1 MKKLLLNVAFLVASF
16 TSIAQVGIGT
26 TTPDASA
33 VLEIESTTKGF
44 LLPRMTL
51 AQINAIA
58 TPAEGLMVYCLDG
71 PTIGLLVNSGLEFV
85 SLINGESL
93 DKVAVAAIVAAAG
106 NSADGTP
113 SLDDLT
119 ELGITN
125 LTAGQ
130 TAYQE
135 AIADASPAPTTLAE
149 LQAIIDAVNTELAA
163 VVAIVAAADN
173 PAADGTPSLD
183 DLNTVGI
190 KNLTAGQIA
199 YEELIADASPAPTTL
214 AELQAIID
222 AVNTELAAVVA
233 IVAAADNPAA
243 DGTPNLDDL
252 NTVGIKNLTAGQIA
266 YEEAIADASP
276 APTTLAELQAIID
289 TVNNNIG
296 KDTTTTVVDITG
308 PSGRVWMDR
317 NLGATQAALS
327 STDELSYGDYYQW
340 GRAKD
345 GHESS
350 TSNTRSTMATSAT
363 PGHGDFIVTPS
374 WTDFAGEDNLWQSGL
389 NDPCPTGYRIPTEV
403 ELQNEFDQFSS
414 TYVDDA
420 FLELKLPLAG
430 NRSYSNGNF
439 SNVGSWGYYW
449 SSTVSSTK
457 ANGMNF
463 TENSAFIK
471 NIPRAFGFSVRCIK
485 D

>member
-243 DGTPNLDDL
+243 DG
-252 NTVGIKNLTAGQIA
+252 
-266 YEEAIADASP
+266 
-276 APTTLAELQAIID
+276 
-289 TVNNNIG
+289 
-296 KDTTTTVVDITG
+296 
-308 PSGRVWMDR
+308 
-317 NLGATQAALS
+317 
-327 STDELSYGDYYQW
+327 
-340 GRAKD
+340 
-345 GHESS
+345 
-350 TSNTRSTMATSAT
+350 
-363 PGHGDFIVTPS
+363 
-374 WTDFAGEDNLWQSGL
+374 
-389 NDPCPTGYRIPTEV
+389 
-403 ELQNEFDQFSS
+403 
-414 TYVDDA
+414 
-420 FLELKLPLAG
+420 
-430 NRSYSNGNF
+430 
-439 SNVGSWGYYW
+439 
-449 SSTVSSTK
+449 
-457 ANGMNF
+457 
-463 TENSAFIK
+463 
-471 NIPRAFGFSVRCIK
+471 
-485 D
+485 

>member
-1 MKKLLLNVAFLVASF
+1 
-16 TSIAQVGIGT
+16 
-26 TTPDASA
+26 
-33 VLEIESTTKGF
+33 
-44 LLPRMTL
+44 
-51 AQINAIA
+51 
-58 TPAEGLMVYCLDG
+58 
-71 PTIGLLVNSGLEFV
+71 
-85 SLINGESL
+85 
-93 DKVAVAAIVAAAG
+93 
-106 NSADGTP
+106 
-113 SLDDLT
+113 
-119 ELGITN
+119 
-125 LTAGQ
+125 
-130 TAYQE
+130 
-135 AIADASPAPTTLAE
+135 
-149 LQAIIDAVNTELAA
+149 LAA

-389 NDPCPTGYRIPTEV
+389 NDPCPTGYRIPTEI
-403 ELQNEFDQFSS
+403 ELQTEL
-414 TYVDDA
+414 DA
-420 FLELKLPLAG
+420 FSPNAAGAFSALKLPLAG
-430 NRSYSNGNF
+430 YRNHSGGTLNLVGSNG
-439 SNVGSWGYYW
+439 YYC
-449 SSTVSSTK
+449 SSTVSSTY
-457 ANGMNF
+457 ARYLYLNSSNVNMNDV
-463 TENSAFIK
+463 N
-471 NIPRAFGFSVRCIK
+471 RAYGLSVRCIK

>member
-135 AIADASPAPTTLAE
+135 A
-149 LQAIIDAVNTELAA
+149 
-163 VVAIVAAADN
+163 
-173 PAADGTPSLD
+173 
-183 DLNTVGI
+183 
-190 KNLTAGQIA
+190 
-199 YEELIADASPAPTTL
+199 IADASPAPTTL

-463 TENSAFIK
+463 TDNSAFIK